1 MEGRRRK
8 MTEEGEGEG
17 DDGAGIGGFAR
28 LPEECVARVL
38 AFTTPRDTCRAGL
51 VSAAFLSAAASDAV
65 WANFLPPDC
74 AQILSRAVRPL
85 EYSSKKE
92 LYFRLCDPILV
103 DDGGMSF
110 HMERST
116 GKKCYMISQRTMSI
130 IWSDHPQYWRRIHHP
145 ESRFAEVA
153 ELLSVCWLHIGGT
166 IDSQLLS
173 HRTTYAAYLVFKL
186 APDSYGLNS
195 TSQFASVKL
204 GAYALENSV
213 SLQPDNNEDDSDDDD
228 NGGGD
233 DDNDSEL
240 EDDDESKD
248 ADEDDE
254 EARRKKVKMCLR
266 EDGWLEV
273 ELGEFY
279 NDEGDEGE
287 VEIKL
292 YETTELHWK
301 RGLIIQGLDIRPKL

>member
-1 MEGRRRK
+1 MHSFNY
-8 MTEEGEGEG
+8 
-17 DDGAGIGGFAR
+17 GI
-28 LPEECVARVL
+28 LL
-38 AFTTPRDTCRAGL
+38 L
-51 VSAAFLSAAASDAV
+51 
-65 WANFLPPDC
+65 
-74 AQILSRAVRPL
+74 
-85 EYSSKKE
+85 
-92 LYFRLCDPILV
+92 
-103 DDGGMSF
+103 F
-110 HMERST
+110 H
-116 GKKCYMISQRTMSI
+116 I
-130 IWSDHPQYWRRIHHP
+130 
-145 ESRFAEVA
+145 RFAEVA

-240 EDDDESKD
+240 EDDNESKD